1 MKERLRGF
9 DPFRTAMLTTPDGR
23 MAAILL
29 AVLCAGFFAVARVLC
44 GAMEGATVIALCG
57 TLCVAMLLLA
67 ACRPIRGAGCPVVV
81 LLLAALLAM
90 LAVGAHLAMLDI
102 KPGRYTKVLAPLLEE
117 LWNYDLTTAMAWEDG
132 AWSGGYLIVCALLS
146 RLEGFPALYAFKLF
160 DLVCQCAAACAAL
173 RLAQRGGAGPVRA
186 LAGMFACVLAPTI
199 LLNVGCWAQCDA
211 MFAALTLWGLALTLE
226 RRPMAGCLLLGV
238 GLATKLQSAF
248 ILPILLV
255 PLLEGRVSLRHLLA
269 ATVSFI
275 AVHVPMLLDGQGL
288 AAVFGRYAA
297 QIELASESI
306 GLADNAPGVYGLM
319 SIASVREFSG
329 MGLYFGIACALLVV
343 LALLRAKRPL
353 SERALL
359 LGAWLLAAGLPLI
372 LPQMNARCLYLAGML
387 GFALARSRE
396 ELAAALTLEAVSLCC
411 YMQAIF
417 GAEVL
422 PMTALSLLAIAA
434 AVVIALSLLR
444 ELGGA
449 QKHEEP
455 AQAEAAR

>member
-9 DPFRTAMLTTPDGR
+9 DPFRMAMMTTPDGR
-23 MAAILL
+23 MTAILM
-29 AVLCAGFFAVARVLC
+29 AVLCAGFFVCVRVLC
-44 GAMEGATVIALCG
+44 GAMQGATMIALCAA
-57 TLCVAMLLLA
+57 LCVAMLLLA
-67 ACRPIRGAGCPVVV
+67 ACRPVHGTNSPVVV

-102 KPGRYTKVLAPLLEE
+102 KPGRYTKVLAPMLESM
-117 LWNYDLTTAMAWEDG
+117 WNYDLTTAMAWEEG

-146 RLEGFPALYAFKLF
+146 RLESFPALYALKLF
-160 DLVCQCAAACAAL
+160 DLVCQCALACAAL
-173 RLAQRGGAGPVRA
+173 RLAQRGGVGPVRA
-186 LAGMFACVLAPTI
+186 LMGMFACVLAPTM
-199 LLNVGCWAQCDA
+199 LLNAGCWAQCDA
-211 MFAALTLWGLALTLE
+211 MFAALTLWGLVLTLE
-226 RRPMAGCLLLGV
+226 RRPIAGCLLLGV
-238 GLATKLQSAF
+238 ALATKLQSAF
-248 ILPILLV
+248 IFPILLV
-255 PLLEGRVSLRHLLA
+255 LLLEGRVSLRHLLA
-269 ATVSFI
+269 AAAAFFG
-275 AVHVPMLLDGQGL
+275 VHVPMLLDGQSL
-288 AAVFGRYAA
+288 ASILGRYAS
-297 QIELASESI
+297 QLELASESI

-343 LALLRAKRPL
+343 LAMLQAKGPL

-372 LPQMNARCLYLAGML
+372 LPQMNARCLYLAGAL

-396 ELAAALTLEAVSLCC
+396 ELAAALVLETVSLCC

-417 GAEVL
+417 GAQVL
-422 PMTALSLLAIAA
+422 PMTALSLLAIAVA
-434 AVVIALSLLR
+434 MAVALSLLR

-449 QKHEEP
+449 QKGEEP

>member
-1 MKERLRGF
+1 
-9 DPFRTAMLTTPDGR
+9 
-23 MAAILL
+23 
-29 AVLCAGFFAVARVLC
+29 
-44 GAMEGATVIALCG
+44 
-57 TLCVAMLLLA
+57 
-67 ACRPIRGAGCPVVV
+67 
-81 LLLAALLAM
+81 
-90 LAVGAHLAMLDI
+90 
-102 KPGRYTKVLAPLLEE
+102 
-117 LWNYDLTTAMAWEDG
+117 
-132 AWSGGYLIVCALLS
+132 
-146 RLEGFPALYAFKLF
+146 
-160 DLVCQCAAACAAL
+160 
-173 RLAQRGGAGPVRA
+173 
-186 LAGMFACVLAPTI
+186 
-199 LLNVGCWAQCDA
+199 
-211 MFAALTLWGLALTLE
+211 
-226 RRPMAGCLLLGV
+226 MAGCLLLGV

-255 PLLEGRVSLRHLLA
+255 LLLEGRVSLRHLLA

-343 LALLRAKRPL
+343 LALLRAKHPL

-417 GAEVL
+417 GVEAL